1 MIPPCHALL
10 VQYPRILPCCTL
22 PTQDSNLPIPCSR
35 LIPPCHVCP
44 LPTPSLCHVP
54 PLQRQAEDVVTV
66 ASKFKQRYECRLPP
80 AAIRRQ
86 PNPEEEAQLYN
97 GSGVAELL
105 RPMGAAPCLVK
116 TKDWWTYEFCYGKHI
131 QQYHMEES
139 EIKGDILFLGYY
151 QSAFDWDDETAKA
164 SKQHRLK
171 RYHSQSYVNGSRCDL
186 TGRAREAEVRFLCE
200 EGAGDYIARVD
211 EPQSCSYVLT
221 VHTTRIC
228 HHPFLRPP
236 AGAAPQPILC
246 QPALS
251 PAQYVEYVRAQVS
264 DTKRKVEEISE
275 ELKTLDTRLWSE
287 RDAETPAQ
295 PPEGTPVAH
304 GEAVPG
310 DEPDPAKEA
319 AFWERVREVTEKAG
333 SQQDSTRA
341 EDPSPKATSGQAA
354 DTRKKI
360 HFKVIRSPGD
370 LLQFIEELKEST
382 KKAKEKASEE
392 EEEAAAVVKA
402 PPDPPVPEE
411 PPAGERERLEEEE
424 EDEEEDGD
432 LLGGFE
438 KELEAVLLPR
448 EQMAQLKEEVKTEME
463 KEFDNIINE
472 VEDELETEGLK
483 GEFDR
488 NQASKSLASTLNR
501 LMDKLDGGG
510 PSPGGEKEEEE
521 GTGRKAS
528 PSPPADGRVRVRV
541 SRIGPSNTHQ
551 RDPPRREM
559 ARDNPQLHHI
569 ESEVRELL
577 AKEGLRAEGED
588 AGEARAL
595 YERVR
600 ILCWVMTGPGT
611 LETKARHVRATWA
624 RHCNVALFMSS
635 EPDERFPAIGLP
647 VREGRHQLYWKTI
660 RAFQYVYRHHLDRA
674 DWFLKA
680 DDDTF
685 VVVANLRWLLAGHPP
700 DRPIYFGKRFKPF
713 AKQGYM
719 SGGAGYV
726 LSKEALRRFVT
737 AFASGTCTHTSA
749 VEDLAMGQ
757 CLEKVGVEA
766 GDSRDTWGRETFH
779 PFPPES
785 HLTDKFSQSF
795 WYRSYCYYPIV
806 ESIKNTNRGAAV
818 AGDAGAEP
826 GPTGTRSPG

>member
-1 MIPPCHALL
+1 P
-10 VQYPRILPCCTL
+10 LPC
-22 PTQDSNLPIPCSR
+22 
-35 LIPPCHVCP
+35 
-44 LPTPSLCHVP
+44 VP
-54 PLQRQAEDVVTV
+54 PRQRQAEDVVTV

-86 PNPEEEAQLYN
+86 PDPEEEAQLYN

-131 QQYHMEES
+131 QQYHVEES
-139 EIKGDILFLGYY
+139 EVKGDVLFLGYY

-251 PAQYVEYVRAQVS
+251 PAQYVEYVRAQVCEYWGDPPS
-264 DTKRKVEEISE
+264 LGGQRDPGTGVTQVPSVPPADTKRKVEEISE

-295 PPEGTPVAH
+295 PPEGTPAAH
-304 GEAVPG
+304 G
-310 DEPDPAKEA
+310 
-319 AFWERVREVTEKAG
+319 
-333 SQQDSTRA
+333 DSTA
-341 EDPSPKATSGQAA
+341 CVPSSPY
-354 DTRKKI
+354 TRKKI

-392 EEEAAAVVKA
+392 EEEAAAKA
-402 PPDPPVPEE
+402 SPDPPVPEE
-411 PPAGERERLEEEE
+411 PPAGERERPEEEE

-432 LLGGFE
+432 LMGGFE

-521 GTGRKAS
+521 GAGRKAS
-528 PSPPADGRVRVRV
+528 PDPPADGRVRVRV
-541 SRIGPSNTHQ
+541 SRIGPASARQ
-551 RDPPRREM
+551 REPPQREM
-559 ARDNPQLHHI
+559 GRDNPQLHHI

-577 AKEGLRAEGED
+577 AKEGLRAEGKIEIKIVTTGGGDED
-588 AGEARAL
+588 DAHWLSEEDTKNL
-595 YERVR
+595 KEIFFN
-600 ILCWVMTGPGT
+600 ILV
-611 LETKARHVRATWA
+611 
-624 RHCNVALFMSS
+624 
-635 EPDERFPAIGLP
+635 
-647 VREGRHQLYWKTI
+647 
-660 RAFQYVYRHHLDRA
+660 
-674 DWFLKA
+674 
-680 DDDTF
+680 
-685 VVVANLRWLLAGHPP
+685 
-700 DRPIYFGKRFKPF
+700 
-713 AKQGYM
+713 
-719 SGGAGYV
+719 
-726 LSKEALRRFVT
+726 
-737 AFASGTCTHTSA
+737 
-749 VEDLAMGQ
+749 
-757 CLEKVGVEA
+757 
-766 GDSRDTWGRETFH
+766 
-779 PFPPES
+779 
-785 HLTDKFSQSF
+785 
-795 WYRSYCYYPIV
+795 
-806 ESIKNTNRGAAV
+806 
-818 AGDAGAEP
+818 
-826 GPTGTRSPG
+826 

>member
-1 MIPPCHALL
+1 MAARRGLGPWLALL
-10 VQYPRILPCCTL
+10 LVLTVLGPGR
-22 PTQDSNLPIPCSR
+22 
-35 LIPPCHVCP
+35 
-44 LPTPSLCHVP
+44 
-54 PLQRQAEDVVTV
+54 PLQGVRAALNLQELSELKYGLEILAEPVLAGQRQSEDVVTV

-80 AAIRRQ
+80 AALRHQ
-86 PNPEEEAQLYN
+86 PDPEEEAQLYN

-105 RPMGAAPCLVK
+105 RPMAVSPCLFQ

-131 QQYHMEES
+131 QQYHVEES

-151 QSAFDWDDETAKA
+151 QSAFDWDNEMAKA

-236 AGAAPQPILC
+236 PGATPQPILC

-251 PAQYVEYVRAQVS
+251 PAQYVQYVRAQVS

-287 RDAETPAQ
+287 RDTEASTQ
-295 PPEGTPVAH
+295 TPEGALVA
-304 GEAVPG
+304 PG
-310 DEPDPAKEA
+310 DGTAPVPSSPPQCHCSPCPLLAPT
-319 AFWERVREVTEKAG
+319 VT
-333 SQQDSTRA
+333 RL
-341 EDPSPKATSGQAA
+341 PH
-354 DTRKKI
+354 TRKKI

-382 KKAKEKASEE
+382 KK
-392 EEEAAAVVKA
+392 VVAHPWPA
-402 PPDPPVPEE
+402 PGPPMGPLSSFSVPQFLPWHRGMRTFPL
-411 PPAGERERLEEEE
+411 PPGQGEVGEREQPEEE

-510 PSPGGEKEEEE
+510 PGPSPPEEKKKKKKEEEE
-521 GTGRKAS
+521 EEEGGAGRKAS
-528 PSPPADGRVRVRV
+528 PSPVADGRVRVRV
-541 SRIGPSNTHQ
+541 SRLGTRQ
-551 RDPPRREM
+551 QEPPRREM
-559 ARDNPQLHHI
+559 AQDNPQLHHI
-569 ESEVRELL
+569 QSEVRELL
-577 AKEGLRAEGED
+577 AKEGLRAEGKIEIKIVTTGGGEED
-588 AGEARAL
+588 EAQWLTEEDTKNLKEIFFNILIQGTEEAQKERRRQQAL
-595 YERVR
+595 EDNY
-600 ILCWVMTGPGT
+600 
-611 LETKARHVRATWA
+611 
-624 RHCNVALFMSS
+624 
-635 EPDERFPAIGLP
+635 
-647 VREGRHQLYWKTI
+647 
-660 RAFQYVYRHHLDRA
+660 
-674 DWFLKA
+674 
-680 DDDTF
+680 
-685 VVVANLRWLLAGHPP
+685 
-700 DRPIYFGKRFKPF
+700 
-713 AKQGYM
+713 
-719 SGGAGYV
+719 
-726 LSKEALRRFVT
+726 RFV
-737 AFASGTCTHTSA
+737 
-749 VEDLAMGQ
+749 
-757 CLEKVGVEA
+757 
-766 GDSRDTWGRETFH
+766 WG
-779 PFPPES
+779 
-785 HLTDKFSQSF
+785 
-795 WYRSYCYYPIV
+795 
-806 ESIKNTNRGAAV
+806 
-818 AGDAGAEP
+818 
-826 GPTGTRSPG
+826 

>member
-1 MIPPCHALL
+1 QH
-10 VQYPRILPCCTL
+10 
-22 PTQDSNLPIPCSR
+22 
-35 LIPPCHVCP
+35 
-44 LPTPSLCHVP
+44 
-54 PLQRQAEDVVTV
+54 QAEDVVTV

-80 AAIRRQ
+80 AAVRRQ
-86 PNPEEEAQLYN
+86 PDAEEEAQLYN

-105 RPMGAAPCLVK
+105 RPMAAAPCLVK

-131 QQYHMEES
+131 QQYHVEES

-251 PAQYVEYVRAQVS
+251 PAQYVEYVRAQVCEYRGRGEFPGRRDPDTAVTCVPS
-264 DTKRKVEEISE
+264 VPSADTKRKVEEISE
-275 ELKTLDTRLWSE
+275 ELKTLDTRLWNE
-287 RDAETPAQ
+287 RDAESPAQ
-295 PPEGTPVAH
+295 PPEGTPATH
-304 GEAVPG
+304 SDGTASVPSLPLRG
-310 DEPDPAKEA
+310 GCSVSPHMC
-319 AFWERVREVTEKAG
+319 RG
-333 SQQDSTRA
+333 
-341 EDPSPKATSGQAA
+341 PSPSPSFPPDCFGGRLV
-354 DTRKKI
+354 DMRKKI

-382 KKAKEKASEE
+382 KKAKEKANEE
-392 EEEAAAVVKA
+392 EEEAAAKA
-402 PPDPPVPEE
+402 PTEPPIPEE
-411 PPAGERERLEEEE
+411 APVGEKERPEEEE

-510 PSPGGEKEEEE
+510 PGPGGEKEEEE
-521 GTGRKAS
+521 GAGKKAS
-528 PSPPADGRVRVRV
+528 PDPPADGRVRVRV
-541 SRIGPSNTHQ
+541 SRIGPGGTRQ

-559 ARDNPQLHHI
+559 GRENPQLQHI

-577 AKEGLRAEGED
+577 AKEGLRAEG
-588 AGEARAL
+588 R
-595 YERVR
+595 
-600 ILCWVMTGPGT
+600 
-611 LETKARHVRATWA
+611 
-624 RHCNVALFMSS
+624 
-635 EPDERFPAIGLP
+635 
-647 VREGRHQLYWKTI
+647 
-660 RAFQYVYRHHLDRA
+660 
-674 DWFLKA
+674 
-680 DDDTF
+680 
-685 VVVANLRWLLAGHPP
+685 
-700 DRPIYFGKRFKPF
+700 
-713 AKQGYM
+713 
-719 SGGAGYV
+719 
-726 LSKEALRRFVT
+726 
-737 AFASGTCTHTSA
+737 
-749 VEDLAMGQ
+749 
-757 CLEKVGVEA
+757 
-766 GDSRDTWGRETFH
+766 
-779 PFPPES
+779 
-785 HLTDKFSQSF
+785 
-795 WYRSYCYYPIV
+795 
-806 ESIKNTNRGAAV
+806 
-818 AGDAGAEP
+818 
-826 GPTGTRSPG
+826 

>member
-1 MIPPCHALL
+1 LMVLAVLGPG
-10 VQYPRILPCCTL
+10 R
-22 PTQDSNLPIPCSR
+22 
-35 LIPPCHVCP
+35 P
-44 LPTPSLCHVP
+44 LPGARAALNLQELSELKYGLEILAEPVLAG
-54 PLQRQAEDVVTV
+54 QRQAEDVVTV

-80 AAIRRQ
+80 AAVRRQ
-86 PNPEEEAQLYN
+86 PDPEEEAQLYN

-131 QQYHMEES
+131 QQYHVEES
-139 EIKGDILFLGYY
+139 EVKGDVLFLGYY

-295 PPEGTPVAH
+295 PPEGAPAAH
-304 GEAVPG
+304 G
-310 DEPDPAKEA
+310 DSA
-319 AFWERVREVTEKAG
+319 ACATGGLAAG
-333 SQQDSTRA
+333 ESPEGVASGGRSVFPSA
-341 EDPSPKATSGQAA
+341 CRGPSPSPSFPPVCFGGRLV

-392 EEEAAAVVKA
+392 EEEAAAVKA

-411 PPAGERERLEEEE
+411 PPAGEREQPEEE

-448 EQMAQLKEEVKTEME
+448 EQMTQLKEEVKTEME

-472 VEDELETEGLK
+472 VENELETEGLK

-510 PSPGGEKEEEE
+510 PGPGGEKEEED
-521 GTGRKAS
+521 GAGRKAS
-528 PSPPADGRVRVRV
+528 PGPQADGQVRVRV
-541 SRIGPSNTHQ
+541 SRIGPGGPRQ
-551 RDPPRREM
+551 REPPRREM

-577 AKEGLRAEGED
+577 AKEGLRAEGKIEIKIVTTGGGEED
-588 AGEARAL
+588 DAHWLSEEDTKNLKEIFFNILIQGTEEAQKERRRQQAL
-595 YERVR
+595 EDNY
-600 ILCWVMTGPGT
+600 
-611 LETKARHVRATWA
+611 
-624 RHCNVALFMSS
+624 
-635 EPDERFPAIGLP
+635 
-647 VREGRHQLYWKTI
+647 
-660 RAFQYVYRHHLDRA
+660 
-674 DWFLKA
+674 
-680 DDDTF
+680 
-685 VVVANLRWLLAGHPP
+685 
-700 DRPIYFGKRFKPF
+700 
-713 AKQGYM
+713 
-719 SGGAGYV
+719 
-726 LSKEALRRFVT
+726 RFVW
-737 AFASGTCTHTSA
+737 GGRD
-749 VEDLAMGQ
+749 EPQ
-757 CLEKVGVEA
+757 PP
-766 GDSRDTWGRETFH
+766 GDSEDPDF
-779 PFPPES
+779 
-785 HLTDKFSQSF
+785 
-795 WYRSYCYYPIV
+795 
-806 ESIKNTNRGAAV
+806 
-818 AGDAGAEP
+818 
-826 GPTGTRSPG
+826 

>member
-1 MIPPCHALL
+1 MAARWSPGPGPALL
-10 VQYPRILPCCTL
+10 MVLAVLGPGRPLRGVRAALNLQELSELKYGLEILAEPVL
-22 PTQDSNLPIPCSR
+22 AG
-35 LIPPCHVCP
+35 
-44 LPTPSLCHVP
+44 
-54 PLQRQAEDVVTV
+54 QRQAEDVVTV

-80 AAIRRQ
+80 AAVRRQ

-97 GSGVAELL
+97 GSGIAELL

-139 EIKGDILFLGYY
+139 EIKGDVLFLGYY
-151 QSAFDWDDETAKA
+151 QSAFNWDDETAKA

-236 AGAAPQPILC
+236 AGAEPQPILC

-275 ELKTLDTRLWSE
+275 ELKTLDTRLWSD
-287 RDAETPAQ
+287 RDAEATAQHPKGAPA
-295 PPEGTPVAH
+295 AH
-304 GEAVPG
+304 GDGTARPLL
-310 DEPDPAKEA
+310 A
-319 AFWERVREVTEKAG
+319 ATVKLPQGVASG
-333 SQQDSTRA
+333 GYSV
-341 EDPSPKATSGQAA
+341 SPCVCRGPLPFLCFLPVCFGGHLT
-354 DTRKKI
+354 DMRKKI

-382 KKAKEKASEE
+382 KKAKEKTSEEE

-402 PPDPPVPEE
+402 PPDTPVPEE

-521 GTGRKAS
+521 GTGRKVS
-528 PSPPADGRVRVRV
+528 PSPPTDGRVRVRV
-541 SRIGPSNTHQ
+541 SRIGPGSTHQ
-551 RDPPRREM
+551 RDPPQREM
-559 ARDNPQLHHI
+559 GRDNPQLHHI
-569 ESEVRELL
+569 ESEVRDLL
-577 AKEGLRAEGED
+577 AKEG
-588 AGEARAL
+588 
-595 YERVR
+595 
-600 ILCWVMTGPGT
+600 
-611 LETKARHVRATWA
+611 
-624 RHCNVALFMSS
+624 
-635 EPDERFPAIGLP
+635 
-647 VREGRHQLYWKTI
+647 
-660 RAFQYVYRHHLDRA
+660 
-674 DWFLKA
+674 
-680 DDDTF
+680 
-685 VVVANLRWLLAGHPP
+685 
-700 DRPIYFGKRFKPF
+700 
-713 AKQGYM
+713 
-719 SGGAGYV
+719 
-726 LSKEALRRFVT
+726 
-737 AFASGTCTHTSA
+737 
-749 VEDLAMGQ
+749 
-757 CLEKVGVEA
+757 
-766 GDSRDTWGRETFH
+766 
-779 PFPPES
+779 
-785 HLTDKFSQSF
+785 
-795 WYRSYCYYPIV
+795 
-806 ESIKNTNRGAAV
+806 
-818 AGDAGAEP
+818 
-826 GPTGTRSPG
+826 

>member
-1 MIPPCHALL
+1 
-10 VQYPRILPCCTL
+10 Q
-22 PTQDSNLPIPCSR
+22 S
-35 LIPPCHVCP
+35 
-44 LPTPSLCHVP
+44 
-54 PLQRQAEDVVTV
+54 QAEDVVTV

-80 AAIRRQ
+80 AAVRHQ
-86 PNPEEEAQLYN
+86 PDPEEEAQLYN

-131 QQYHMEES
+131 QQYHVEES
-139 EIKGDILFLGYY
+139 EIKGDVLFLGYY

-295 PPEGTPVAH
+295 PSGGTPA
-304 GEAVPG
+304 PRG
-310 DEPDPAKEA
+310 DAKEA
-319 AFWERVREVTEKAG
+319 AFWERVREVTAKAG
-333 SQQDSTRA
+333 GQQESARV
-341 EDPSPKATSGQAA
+341 EEPSPKAAGGRAA
-354 DTRKKI
+354 DMRKKI

-382 KKAKEKASEE
+382 KKAKEKVSEE
-392 EEEAAAVVKA
+392 EEETAAAAKT

-411 PPAGERERLEEEE
+411 PPAGERERPEDEE

-501 LMDKLDGGG
+501 LMDKLDGGEPG
-510 PSPGGEKEEEE
+510 PGPTGEKEEEE
-521 GTGRKAS
+521 EEGAGRKGS
-528 PSPPADGRVRVRV
+528 PSPPADVRVRV
-541 SRIGPSNTHQ
+541 SRIGPGSAQQ

-559 ARDNPQLHHI
+559 GRDNPQLHHI

-577 AKEGLRAEGED
+577 AKEGLRAEG
-588 AGEARAL
+588 R
-595 YERVR
+595 
-600 ILCWVMTGPGT
+600 
-611 LETKARHVRATWA
+611 
-624 RHCNVALFMSS
+624 
-635 EPDERFPAIGLP
+635 
-647 VREGRHQLYWKTI
+647 
-660 RAFQYVYRHHLDRA
+660 
-674 DWFLKA
+674 
-680 DDDTF
+680 
-685 VVVANLRWLLAGHPP
+685 
-700 DRPIYFGKRFKPF
+700 
-713 AKQGYM
+713 
-719 SGGAGYV
+719 
-726 LSKEALRRFVT
+726 
-737 AFASGTCTHTSA
+737 
-749 VEDLAMGQ
+749 
-757 CLEKVGVEA
+757 
-766 GDSRDTWGRETFH
+766 
-779 PFPPES
+779 
-785 HLTDKFSQSF
+785 
-795 WYRSYCYYPIV
+795 
-806 ESIKNTNRGAAV
+806 
-818 AGDAGAEP
+818 
-826 GPTGTRSPG
+826 

>member
-1 MIPPCHALL
+1 ALNL
-10 VQYPRILPCCTL
+10 QELSELKYGLEILAEPVL
-22 PTQDSNLPIPCSR
+22 AG
-35 LIPPCHVCP
+35 
-44 LPTPSLCHVP
+44 
-54 PLQRQAEDVVTV
+54 QRQAEDVVTV

-80 AAIRRQ
+80 AAVRRQ
-86 PNPEEEAQLYN
+86 PDPEEEAQLYN

-105 RPMGAAPCLVK
+105 RPMGTAPCLVK

-131 QQYHMEES
+131 QQYHVEES
-139 EIKGDILFLGYY
+139 EIKGDVLFLGYY

-287 RDAETPAQ
+287 SDAEPPAQ
-295 PPEGTPVAH
+295 PREGAPAAH
-304 GEAVPG
+304 G
-310 DEPDPAKEA
+310 
-319 AFWERVREVTEKAG
+319 
-333 SQQDSTRA
+333 DSTTHI
-341 EDPSPKATSGQAA
+341 PSSPPRGHCVPSLPPPLLTPTVTRGCEH
-354 DTRKKI
+354 TRKKI

-392 EEEAAAVVKA
+392 EEEAAAKA

-411 PPAGERERLEEEE
+411 PPAGERERPEEEE
-424 EDEEEDGD
+424 EDEEEDRD

-501 LMDKLDGGG
+501 LMDRLDGGG
-510 PSPGGEKEEEE
+510 PGPGGEKEEEE
-521 GTGRKAS
+521 GAGRKAS
-528 PSPPADGRVRVRV
+528 PDPPADGRVRVRV
-541 SRIGPSNTHQ
+541 SRIGPGSTRQ
-551 RDPPRREM
+551 REPPRREM
-559 ARDNPQLHHI
+559 GRDNHQLHHI

-577 AKEGLRAEGED
+577 AKEGLRAEGR
-588 AGEARAL
+588 GWGGGGHGWGYPPSPPR
-595 YERVR
+595 
-600 ILCWVMTGPGT
+600 
-611 LETKARHVRATWA
+611 
-624 RHCNVALFMSS
+624 
-635 EPDERFPAIGLP
+635 
-647 VREGRHQLYWKTI
+647 
-660 RAFQYVYRHHLDRA
+660 
-674 DWFLKA
+674 
-680 DDDTF
+680 
-685 VVVANLRWLLAGHPP
+685 HPP
-700 DRPIYFGKRFKPF
+700 VLPLPGKIEIKIVTTGGGDEDDAHWLSEEDTKNLKEIFFNILIQGTEEAQKERRRQQALEDNYRFVW
-713 AKQGYM
+713 
-719 SGGAGYV
+719 GGARD
-726 LSKEALRRFVT
+726 EP
-737 AFASGTCTHTSA
+737 
-749 VEDLAMGQ
+749 Q
-757 CLEKVGVEA
+757 PP
-766 GDSRDTWGRETFH
+766 GDSEDPDF
-779 PFPPES
+779 
-785 HLTDKFSQSF
+785 
-795 WYRSYCYYPIV
+795 
-806 ESIKNTNRGAAV
+806 
-818 AGDAGAEP
+818 
-826 GPTGTRSPG
+826 

>member
-1 MIPPCHALL
+1 MAARRSPGPGPVLL
-10 VQYPRILPCCTL
+10 VVLAVLGPGR
-22 PTQDSNLPIPCSR
+22 
-35 LIPPCHVCP
+35 P
-44 LPTPSLCHVP
+44 LPGVGAVLNLQELSELKYGLEILAEPVLAG
-54 PLQRQAEDVVTV
+54 QRQAEDVVTV

-80 AAIRRQ
+80 VAVRHQ
-86 PNPEEEAQLYN
+86 PDPKEEAQLYN

-151 QSAFDWDDETAKA
+151 QSAFDWDDEMAKA
-164 SKQHRLK
+164 SKQHQLK
-171 RYHSQSYVNGSRCDL
+171 RYHSQNYVNGSRCDL
-186 TGRAREAEVRFLCE
+186 TGRARETEVRFLCE

-211 EPQSCSYVLT
+211 EPQSCSYILT

-287 RDAETPAQ
+287 RDAKTPAQ
-295 PPEGTPVAH
+295 PPEGAPVAH
-304 GEAVPG
+304 GDAAPG
-310 DEPDPAKEA
+310 DKPDPAKEA
-319 AFWERVREVTEKAG
+319 TFWERVREVTGKAG
-333 SQQDSTRA
+333 GQEDSARA
-341 EDPSPKATSGQAA
+341 EEPSPKAAGGRAA

-392 EEEAAAVVKA
+392 EEEEEVAAAKA
-402 PPDPPVPEE
+402 SPDPPIPEE
-411 PPAGERERLEEEE
+411 PPTGERERPEEEE

-448 EQMAQLKEEVKTEME
+448 EQMSQLKEEVKTEME

-510 PSPGGEKEEEE
+510 PSPGRGDKEEEE
-521 GTGRKAS
+521 GAGRKAS
-528 PSPPADGRVRVRV
+528 PASPADGRVRVRV
-541 SRIGPSNTHQ
+541 SRIGPGSTRQ
-551 RDPPRREM
+551 RDPPR
-559 ARDNPQLHHI
+559 LHHI

-577 AKEGLRAEGED
+577 AKEGLRAEGKIEIKIVTTGGGEED
-588 AGEARAL
+588 EAQWLSEEDTRNLKEIFFNILIQGTEEAQKERRRQQAL
-595 YERVR
+595 EDNY
-600 ILCWVMTGPGT
+600 
-611 LETKARHVRATWA
+611 
-624 RHCNVALFMSS
+624 
-635 EPDERFPAIGLP
+635 
-647 VREGRHQLYWKTI
+647 
-660 RAFQYVYRHHLDRA
+660 
-674 DWFLKA
+674 
-680 DDDTF
+680 
-685 VVVANLRWLLAGHPP
+685 
-700 DRPIYFGKRFKPF
+700 
-713 AKQGYM
+713 
-719 SGGAGYV
+719 
-726 LSKEALRRFVT
+726 RFVW
-737 AFASGTCTHTSA
+737 GGRD
-749 VEDLAMGQ
+749 EPQ
-757 CLEKVGVEA
+757 PP
-766 GDSRDTWGRETFH
+766 GDSEDPDF
-779 PFPPES
+779 
-785 HLTDKFSQSF
+785 
-795 WYRSYCYYPIV
+795 
-806 ESIKNTNRGAAV
+806 
-818 AGDAGAEP
+818 
-826 GPTGTRSPG
+826 

>member
-1 MIPPCHALL
+1 
-10 VQYPRILPCCTL
+10 
-22 PTQDSNLPIPCSR
+22 
-35 LIPPCHVCP
+35 
-44 LPTPSLCHVP
+44 
-54 PLQRQAEDVVTV
+54 QRQAEDVVTV

-80 AAIRRQ
+80 AAVRRQ
-86 PNPEEEAQLYN
+86 PDPEEEAQLYN

-105 RPMGAAPCLVK
+105 RPMGAAPCLIK

-131 QQYHMEES
+131 QQYHVEES

-251 PAQYVEYVRAQVS
+251 PAQYVEYVRTQVS

-295 PPEGTPVAH
+295 SPEGAPAAH
-304 GEAVPG
+304 GDGTAHPAAGQLVSPRG
-310 DEPDPAKEA
+310 GVAGGGRSVSPPD
-319 AFWERVREVTEKAG
+319 VC
-333 SQQDSTRA
+333 QQFL
-341 EDPSPKATSGQAA
+341 PSPSFPPVCFGGHLV
-354 DTRKKI
+354 DMRKKI

-382 KKAKEKASEE
+382 KKAKEKVNEEEEEE
-392 EEEAAAVVKA
+392 EEEAVAKA
-402 PPDPPVPEE
+402 LPDPPIPEE
-411 PPAGERERLEEEE
+411 PQGGEKEQPEEEE

-501 LMDKLDGGG
+501 LMDKLDRGG
-510 PSPGGEKEEEE
+510 PGEEKEEEE
-521 GTGRKAS
+521 GAGRKAS
-528 PSPPADGRVRVRV
+528 PNPPTDGRVRVRV
-541 SRIGPSNTHQ
+541 SRIGPGSNRQ
-551 RDPPRREM
+551 REPPRREM
-559 ARDNPQLHHI
+559 DRDNPQLHHI

-577 AKEGLRAEGED
+577 AKEGLRAEG
-588 AGEARAL
+588 R
-595 YERVR
+595 
-600 ILCWVMTGPGT
+600 
-611 LETKARHVRATWA
+611 
-624 RHCNVALFMSS
+624 
-635 EPDERFPAIGLP
+635 
-647 VREGRHQLYWKTI
+647 
-660 RAFQYVYRHHLDRA
+660 
-674 DWFLKA
+674 
-680 DDDTF
+680 
-685 VVVANLRWLLAGHPP
+685 
-700 DRPIYFGKRFKPF
+700 
-713 AKQGYM
+713 
-719 SGGAGYV
+719 
-726 LSKEALRRFVT
+726 
-737 AFASGTCTHTSA
+737 
-749 VEDLAMGQ
+749 
-757 CLEKVGVEA
+757 
-766 GDSRDTWGRETFH
+766 
-779 PFPPES
+779 
-785 HLTDKFSQSF
+785 
-795 WYRSYCYYPIV
+795 
-806 ESIKNTNRGAAV
+806 
-818 AGDAGAEP
+818 
-826 GPTGTRSPG
+826 

>member
-1 MIPPCHALL
+1 MAARRGPGPGPALL
-10 VQYPRILPCCTL
+10 VVLAVLGPGR
-22 PTQDSNLPIPCSR
+22 
-35 LIPPCHVCP
+35 P
-44 LPTPSLCHVP
+44 LPGARAALNLQELSELKYGLEILAEPVLAG
-54 PLQRQAEDVVTV
+54 QRQTEDVVTV

-86 PNPEEEAQLYN
+86 PDPEEEAQLYN

-131 QQYHMEES
+131 QQYHVEES
-139 EIKGDILFLGYY
+139 EIKGDVLFLGYY

-295 PPEGTPVAH
+295 PPEGAPAAH
-304 GEAVPG
+304 AAPG

-319 AFWERVREVTEKAG
+319 AFWERVREVTGKAG
-333 SQQDSTRA
+333 GQQDSAGA
-341 EDPSPKATSGQAA
+341 EEPSPKAAGGRAA
-354 DTRKKI
+354 DTQKKI

-392 EEEAAAVVKA
+392 EEEAAAKA
-402 PPDPPVPEE
+402 APDPPVPEE
-411 PPAGERERLEEEE
+411 PPAGERERPEEEE

-510 PSPGGEKEEEE
+510 PGPGGEKEEEE
-521 GTGRKAS
+521 GAGRKAS

-541 SRIGPSNTHQ
+541 SRIGPSSTRQ

-559 ARDNPQLHHI
+559 GRDNPQLHHI

-577 AKEGLRAEGED
+577 AKEGLRAEGKIEIKIVTTGGGDEDDAHWLSEEDTKNLKEIFFNILIQGTEEAQKERRRQQALEDNYRFVWGGGRDGPQPPGDSED
-588 AGEARAL
+588 AD
-595 YERVR
+595 
-600 ILCWVMTGPGT
+600 
-611 LETKARHVRATWA
+611 
-624 RHCNVALFMSS
+624 F
-635 EPDERFPAIGLP
+635 
-647 VREGRHQLYWKTI
+647 
-660 RAFQYVYRHHLDRA
+660 
-674 DWFLKA
+674 
-680 DDDTF
+680 
-685 VVVANLRWLLAGHPP
+685 
-700 DRPIYFGKRFKPF
+700 
-713 AKQGYM
+713 
-719 SGGAGYV
+719 
-726 LSKEALRRFVT
+726 
-737 AFASGTCTHTSA
+737 
-749 VEDLAMGQ
+749 
-757 CLEKVGVEA
+757 
-766 GDSRDTWGRETFH
+766 
-779 PFPPES
+779 
-785 HLTDKFSQSF
+785 
-795 WYRSYCYYPIV
+795 
-806 ESIKNTNRGAAV
+806 
-818 AGDAGAEP
+818 
-826 GPTGTRSPG
+826 